1 MMMAFI
7 SWWVM
12 SLVKHIG
19 FLIMSVSFYRNLYS
33 LMLLLMTT
41 KLKSSLILTMKFLL
55 FWSYA
60 PLKCFFYLITY
71 NNQSWYSLILTM
83 ISYTI
88 IELCPLKLTIQ
99 HYVIK
104 FVSDLRQ
111 VGGFFLFPP
120 SIKHHHDITEIL
132 LQVALK
138 AICQSNLEH
147 INFQVC

>member
-1 MMMAFI
+1 
-7 SWWVM
+7 
-12 SLVKHIG
+12 
-19 FLIMSVSFYRNLYS
+19 
-33 LMLLLMTT
+33 
-41 KLKSSLILTMKFLL
+41 MKFLL

-60 PLKCFFYLITY
+60 PLKCFYYLITY

-88 IELCPLKLTIQ
+88 LELCPLKITTH

-104 FVSDLRQ
+104 FVSDLQQ
-111 VGGFFLFPP
+111 VGGFFLFPS
-120 SIKHHHDITEIL
+120 SIKLTTEIL

-138 AICQSNLEH
+138 AICQSNLEN